1 MAGYLTRF
9 KVLRSIH
16 GRALAISSSRGL
28 VMAPPTTAGS
38 SDVNCT
44 VQCWG
49 PGMFY
54 TSTATT
60 ATIPPY
66 GVSFLSGATG
76 AFAYTL
82 SGPPEK
88 GQRIVIH
95 LETSGTL
102 GTLDMNS
109 TLVLFRSTASFTA
122 SGGATTITITGS
134 SLGTCGTLALVGL
147 STTLWA
153 LDYKS
158 LAAT

>member
-54 TSTATT
+54 PSTTTT

-66 GVSFLSGATG
+66 GVSFLTGATG
-76 AFAYTL
+76 AFAYTF

-88 GQRIVIH
+88 GQKVVIH
-95 LETSGTL
+95 FQSSGTA
-102 GTLDMNS
+102 GTIDMNS
-109 TLVLFRSTASFTA
+109 TLVLFRSTASFTPT
-122 SGGATTITITGS
+122 GGATTIAITGAAA
-134 SLGTCGTLALVGL
+134 GTCGSLVLVGL
-147 STTLWA
+147 STTVWA
-153 LDYKS
+153 LESKT